1 VTDVV
6 AYETVEAP
14 DVSRPVLAAA
24 LDDGPVDALI
34 LTSGSTARG
43 LLALASP
50 DARARLAATPVI
62 AGGAATAAAARAAGY
77 AIVLTAPSPAAADL
91 VACTAQALGVAEA
104 QSRFDLAL
112 ADHDPDIGAPR

>member
-14 DVSRPVLAAA
+14 ESSRPLLGAA

-43 LLALASP
+43 LLALAEG
-50 DARARLAATPVI
+50 DVRARLAGTPVI
-62 AGGAATAAAARAAGY
+62 AAGASTAAAARAAGY
-77 AIVLTAPSPAAADL
+77 ETVLTAPSPTAADL
-91 VACTAQALGVAEA
+91 VAFTARALGVADA
-104 QSRFDLAL
+104 QTMFDIAL
-112 ADHDPDIGAPR
+112 ADHDAATGAPQ